1 MSVLTDAYSNP
12 TKCCDFLISHLPV
25 TFQVK
30 CYAKSYY
37 VPSFSCSFHRCMS
50 LVISDLSNHD
60 TFHIYI
66 NIFLFKNSS
75 VYYSMICDYS
85 SGAWHA
91 LL

>member
-1 MSVLTDAYSNP
+1 
-12 TKCCDFLISHLPV
+12 
-25 TFQVK
+25 
-30 CYAKSYY
+30 
-37 VPSFSCSFHRCMS
+37 MS